1 MGIEI
6 AIRFKIEMLARR
18 VFKQDG
24 ELWEPEEIKK
34 HWQEEALKYAMTK
47 EPFEVSVVIDNKHL
61 PYGYDEAATYE
72 PLFVSGFIEPQLSK
86 VQGPPSSGCDENLT
100 FSRRVRKNW
109 RDIYFLMFTRP
120 GHFFL

>member
-61 PYGYDEAATYE
+61 PYGYDEAAAYE

-86 VQGPPSSGCDENLT
+86 VQVPPSSGPDVSKTLYLAFQLYRWFCQC
-100 FSRRVRKNW
+100 
-109 RDIYFLMFTRP
+109 
-120 GHFFL
+120 